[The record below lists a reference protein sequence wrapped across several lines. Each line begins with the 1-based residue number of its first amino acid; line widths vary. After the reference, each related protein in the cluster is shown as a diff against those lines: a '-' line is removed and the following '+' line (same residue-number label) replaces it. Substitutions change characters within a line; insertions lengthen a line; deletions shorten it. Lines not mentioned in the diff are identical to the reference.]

1 MVLNCCLFPLQTLLI
16 GTTIAPVEFPI
27 RFLLP
32 SQLRTLRMNSRT
44 DRPLPKIIQKWRA
57 EDRELKLRINELREW
72 MGEVSQL
79 GIPHFGET
87 ATRLGQV
94 RARLVQ
100 HFEREDEMV
109 AELARLYPDSSPEIA
124 SIRKQSSRDHSLLL
138 SRLDDLSKRLS
149 ELEPPFESWQQA
161 MQDVELFVDTL
172 EQHEDRESESVM
184 MLMPIGPDE

>member
-1 MVLNCCLFPLQTLLI
+1 
-16 GTTIAPVEFPI
+16 
-27 RFLLP
+27 
-32 SQLRTLRMNSRT
+32 MNSKT
-44 DRPLPKIIQKWRA
+44 DPPLPKIFHKWRA
-57 EDRELKLRINELREW
+57 EDRELELRINELREW

-94 RARLVQ
+94 RERLVQ

-109 AELARLYPDSSPEIA
+109 TELASLYPDSSPEIA

-161 MQDVELFVDTL
+161 MQDVEFFVDTL